1 MFPLSFSHI
10 YSGFFF
16 RWSFPSMAPAFL
28 GPNAILLL
36 LMFTLLLFESQ
47 LRFRSDA
54 LQINICA
61 DQKYRPP
68 PDSRRAPGHPPLR
81 ENATPAPWLQCHL
94 PLSFVYSLGASFQS
108 MWQHSCPSQLGLIFW
123 VRFCKV
129 PHRMDYRGPGLL
141 HLHIPFIQSF
151 CN

>member
-1 MFPLSFSHI
+1 
-10 YSGFFF
+10 
-16 RWSFPSMAPAFL
+16 MAPAFL

-61 DQKYRPP
+61 DKKYRPP

-81 ENATPAPWLQCHL
+81 ENATPAP
-94 PLSFVYSLGASFQS
+94 
-108 MWQHSCPSQLGLIFW
+108 
-123 VRFCKV
+123 
-129 PHRMDYRGPGLL
+129 
-141 HLHIPFIQSF
+141 
-151 CN
+151 